1 MNKKKIAIIILLV
14 ALVLVTADALITNY
28 MISHTSQEY
37 QATIEMN
44 PLMKSIAGTN
54 WLIVVKSGW
63 VIFCLVLAFILPNR
77 KITFRK
83 KKDRWCDIHNGL

>member
-1 MNKKKIAIIILLV
+1 MNKRKMAMIILLV
-14 ALVLVTADALITNY
+14 ALVLVTADALITNW
-28 MISHTSQEY
+28 MMSKLLPEY
-37 QATIEMN
+37 VAGFELN
-44 PLMKSIAGTN
+44 PLMSRLAGTP

-63 VIFCLVLAFILPNR
+63 VIICLVLAFILPNR